1 MKKRNEGNGSNSDT
15 GESFYLALELADE
28 AREELISVAA
38 DLHRLDQRS
47 TEQVFRKGELLES
60 AAKLLPDTT
69 IEKWARLACGYTGRS
84 VRTYRAIHRNLA
96 PYKREFVDLAV
107 GATVLG
113 KLSSAEPDQIDDAIA
128 FAKEH
133 GRLQVADVTAI
144 IDGVAKAGD
153 DKEDKNVIFNIG
165 GIDGLKAVAAAKIR
179 IGAQSFSEHCALII
193 KRLKDA
199 TAGKKIK
206 KAELVRAVFADAR
219 LARAE
224 LESLVFFVEPN
235 PHVVGVVWPL
245 AVPASTNW
253 HDVHRVLEQ
262 LGGLDGW
269 PDANVLREW
278 IDRRV
283 VPALSWAISREKAPH
298 WAATRAD
305 VSGNMITDTVAP
317 QVTAGFLQTLGPTVL
332 PEDTVVIENPEPDA
346 KIQID
351 RKRTRV
357 AAPPTSQEDFDE
369 ADAAFEAP
377 AFLRQK
383 RPMTIEDL
391 PTIEEASSGAGLRMR

>member
-1 MKKRNEGNGSNSDT
+1 MANRNEGNVSNSET
-15 GESFYLALELADE
+15 GERFYLALELADE

-84 VRTYRAIHRNLA
+84 VRTYRAIHRNLS

-128 FAKEH
+128 FAKEN

-144 IDGVAKAGD
+144 IGGVAKAGD
-153 DKEDKNVIFNIG
+153 DKADKNAIFNIG
-165 GIDGLKAVAAAKIR
+165 GIDGLRAVASGKVR
-179 IGAQSFSEHCALII
+179 IGVQSFAEHCALII
-193 KRLKDA
+193 KSLQDA
-199 TAGKKIK
+199 CAGKKIK

-224 LESLVFFVEPN
+224 LESLIFFVEPN

-245 AVPASTNW
+245 AVPSSTNW
-253 HDVHRVLEQ
+253 FEVHRVLEQ

-298 WAATRAD
+298 WTAARAD
-305 VSGNMITDTVAP
+305 LSGNMVTDAVAH
-317 QVTAGFLQTLGPTVL
+317 QVTAGPFQTVAPTVL
-332 PEDTVVIENPEPDA
+332 PEDAVVMENPVPAAE
-346 KIQID
+346 IQID

-357 AAPPTSQEDFDE
+357 APPPTSQEDFYE

-383 RPMTIEDL
+383 RPVAVEDL